1 MIQQKYL
8 FTQRINIKLVLPI
21 TVHIVHC
28 VHCTVYNEKRLEKEV
43 HCTLYTIKIIPM
55 RNPLVIKT

>member
-28 VHCTVYNEKRLEKEV
+28 VHCTVYNEKRIEKEEESKV
-43 HCTLYTIKIIPM
+43 REEKE
-55 RNPLVIKT
+55 K